1 MGGRHAGGLGGGLW
15 SELDSR
21 AIVLC
26 VCVLVVV
33 PLSVP
38 RWSLQMNNG
47 AEMFVVRALTARQD
61 TQAIG
66 CSSARCGVPC
76 RFFLSIASSS
86 DLTSSVLP
94 KYFVLNNSAK
104 EGRFLFVRL
113 ASLQPR
119 PCPRV
124 PAMALFGGAFACD

>member
-1 MGGRHAGGLGGGLW
+1 MERARQPRHCVVCVCASGG
-15 SELDSR
+15 
-21 AIVLC
+21 AIV
-26 VCVLVVV
+26 
-33 PLSVP
+33 S
-38 RWSLQMNNG
+38 
-47 AEMFVVRALTARQD
+47 AEMGLTNEQWRRGACGPGADCETRHPGD
-61 TQAIG
+61 WES
-66 CSSARCGVPC
+66 CARCGVPC

-94 KYFVLNNSAK
+94 KYFVLNNIAK

-124 PAMALFGGAFACD
+124 PAMALFGDAFACD